1 MKLSSLLGSTCVASL
16 TLAAAP
22 AAADTNVTGNSST
35 PLVTSSAGDV
45 TIRKDATL
53 SVGTGAAVTVTVDS
67 SNDVTIEADDEDDT
81 DDADGQIVAGEGNG
95 ATGILVKPGVSTT
108 ITNDGTISM
117 LEDFEPEDEDGDG
130 IVDGALT
137 AAGNRYGIHVE
148 GGGTVS
154 GTIANDGTITVEG
167 ANSGGIVVDSALDGM
182 LVQNGTI
189 RVIGDNS
196 VGVRTRDVTGNLV
209 MEGSTLVTG
218 RGATALSVEGDI
230 GGSIRI
236 QGIVGQ
242 STSFAYDDDGSGVS
256 LSRFDLRL
264 GAPAV
269 SIAGDVAGGI
279 IVAAQP
285 VNEDDNDD
293 DEDKDGVDDAEEGT
307 GNVYS
312 YGNGPAMRIAG
323 DEDISIGKLA
333 GSDYSLLIEGTVSG
347 TANYSNTDAYGIVIG
362 GGEGAV
368 DLAGGIG
375 VTGTVSATTYDE
387 TATALLLGEGVN
399 VPSLTNSGTIS
410 ATISSPG
417 EGASYAIRDLSGS
430 LTTIENTGFITAS
443 GSSTDIRQAINL
455 ANATDDVTITQHM
468 NADDLATR
476 ADIEEDLEESEND
489 TTVYT
494 RITGDIV
501 TGSGN
506 DTLSANAGEIVGNT
520 YFNGGNDR
528 LLLSGEAEY
537 YGKVFFG
544 DGSALADLS
553 DEAVFVGNIDF
564 NNLAGTLSV
573 NDEAVFSG
581 TISGGT
587 AASVVVNGGTFGLD
601 GAKTISIGSLTV
613 KSGGTLNAYLDTGT
627 RTASLILADTAVFES
642 AAKVSATVDSLSA
655 EGSYVIVSA
664 ANLEG
669 DPVFDETTTELPFV
683 FAGSIEVEGND
694 LVLDIRRKTA
704 AEVGLTGAATSG
716 YDAILTAA
724 RSDDMIAQS
733 FLDIMDKD
741 TLQAQVSQMLP
752 DHAGGL
758 FDQVTRASRL
768 AARHVMDGD
777 ANFDVAETGD
787 MAIWL
792 EPVFWRGNRNATA
805 TSSYKT
811 SGWGM
816 SGGAEWL
823 IDIGYVGGSYA
834 WLGGSVDNNGGT
846 GSIDTSQHD
855 LAAFWR
861 TSSPGPFYAFARIGA
876 AHTSFSSTRDV
887 TVTADEVESTYSTAA
902 DWNGWLFSGMGGAS
916 YAFQATSRFTIRPK
930 AVLEWYRLS
939 EDGYTESGGGDAIDL
954 TVAKRNSSSLNA
966 FGTVALS
973 YAFAAPRKDYR
984 PLTFEIEAGRRTNLS
999 GKLGATTA
1007 HFTDEDVAADPFTI
1021 LADPVDDAW
1030 LGEARLLAGGWDYLW
1045 KIAAGAEKAANSDI
1059 SYSARISLSVAF

>member
-16 TLAAAP
+16 ALAAVP
-22 AAADTNVTGNSST
+22 AAADTTVTGDSNT
-35 PLVTSSAGDV
+35 PLVTSSAGDI
-45 TIRKDATL
+45 TIRTDATL
-53 SVGTGAAVTVTVDS
+53 EVGAGAAITVNS
-67 SNDVTIEADDEDDT
+67 NNDVTIEDDDEDDSE
-81 DDADGQIVAGEGNG
+81 DVEGQVVAGEGDG
-95 ATGILVKPGVSTT
+95 ATGILVKPGALTT
-108 ITNDGTISM
+108 VTNGGTISV

-137 AAGNRYGIHVE
+137 AAGNRYGIYVE
-148 GGGTVS
+148 GGGTVT
-154 GTIANDGTITVEG
+154 GTIENNGTITVEG
-167 ANSGGIVVDSALDGM
+167 ANSGGIVVDSALDGT
-182 LVQNGTI
+182 LIQNGTI
-189 RVIGDNS
+189 RVVGDNS
-196 VGVRTRDVTGNLV
+196 VGVRTGDVSGDLV

-230 GGSIRI
+230 GGTIRI

-242 STSFAYDDDGSGVS
+242 STSFAYDDDGSSVS

-293 DEDKDGVDDAEEGT
+293 DEDNDGVDDSEEGT

-323 DEDISIGKLA
+323 DDDITIGQLA
-333 GSDYSLLIEGTVSG
+333 GSGYSLLIEGTVSG

-362 GGEGAV
+362 GGDGAV
-368 DLAGGIG
+368 HLPGGIG

-387 TATALLLGEGVN
+387 SATALLLAEGVTA
-399 VPSLTNSGTIS
+399 PYLTNSGTIS

-417 EGASYAIRDLSGS
+417 EGAAYAIRDLSGS
-430 LTTIENTGFITAS
+430 LTTVENTGFITAS
-443 GSSTDIRQAINL
+443 GSSTDVRQAINL
-455 ANATDDVTITQHM
+455 ANATDDVTITQYM
-468 NADDLATR
+468 NEEDLATR
-476 ADIEEDLEESEND
+476 AEIEEDLEEGETD
-489 TTVYT
+489 PTVYT

-506 DTLSANAGEIVGNT
+506 DTLSANAGQIIGNI
-520 YFNGGNDR
+520 YFNNGNDR

-537 YGKVFFG
+537 YGKVYFG
-544 DGSALADLS
+544 TGSALAELS
-553 DEAVFVGNIDF
+553 DEAYFSGNMDF
-564 NNLAGTLSV
+564 GSLSGTLSITD
-573 NDEAVFSG
+573 NAIFSG

-587 AASVVVNGGTFGLD
+587 AASVIVDGGTFGLD

-627 RTASLILADTAVFES
+627 QTASLIIADTAVFES
-642 AAKVSATVDSLSA
+642 GAKVSATVDSLSA
-655 EGSYVIVSA
+655 EGTYVILQA

-669 DPVFDETTTELPFV
+669 DPVFDETTTELPYIFV
-683 FAGSIEVEGND
+683 GSIDVDGND

-704 AEVGLTGAATSG
+704 VEVGLTGAATSG

-724 RSDDMIAQS
+724 RSDDTIAQS
-733 FLDIMDKD
+733 FLDIMDRD
-741 TLQAQVSQMLP
+741 TLQGQVSQMLP

-758 FDQVTRASRL
+758 FDQVTSASRL

-777 ANFDVAETGD
+777 ANFDITETGD
-787 MAIWL
+787 MSIWL

-805 TSSYKT
+805 TNSYKT
-811 SGWGM
+811 NGWGM

-823 IDIGYVGGSYA
+823 TGIGYVGGSYA
-834 WLGGSVDNNGGT
+834 WLSGSVENNGGT
-846 GSIDTSQHD
+846 GTVDTSQHD

-861 TSSPGPFYAFARIGA
+861 TAGAGPFYAFARLGA
-876 AHTSFSSTRDV
+876 ARTSFSSTRDV
-887 TVTADEVESTYSTAA
+887 TVTANEVESTYSTTG
-902 DWNGWLFSGMGGAS
+902 DWDGWLFSAMGGAS
-916 YAFQATSRFTIRPK
+916 WTFEATSRFTIRPK

-939 EDGYTESGGGDAIDL
+939 EDGYTESGGGEAIDL
-954 TVAKRNSSSLNA
+954 TVAKRNSSALNA
-966 FGTVALS
+966 IGSVALS
-973 YAFAAPRKDYR
+973 YAFGTRNEDYR
-984 PLTFEIEAGRRTNLS
+984 PLTFELEAGRRTNLS

-1007 HFTDEDVAADPFTI
+1007 NFTDEDDVAGDPFSI
-1021 LADPVDDAW
+1021 RADPVDDAW

-1045 KIAAGAEKAANSDI
+1045 KIAAGAEKATNSDI
-1059 SYSARISLSVAF
+1059 AYSARVSLSVAF

>member
-1 MKLSSLLGSTCVASL
+1 MKLTTLLGSTCIASL
-16 TLAAAP
+16 ALAAGP
-22 AAADTNVTGNSST
+22 ALADTTVTGDSTT
-35 PLVTSSAGDV
+35 PLVTSTAGDIA
-45 TIRKDATL
+45 IRTDAKL
-53 SVGTGAAVTVTVDS
+53 EVGAGTAITVDS
-67 SNDVTIEADDEDDT
+67 NNDVAIDDDDDDDT
-81 DDADGQIVAGEGNG
+81 EDEAGQIVTGDDDG
-95 ATGILVKPGVSTT
+95 ATGILVKPGVTT
-108 ITNDGTISM
+108 MIANGGTISV
-117 LEDFEPEDEDGDG
+117 LEDFEPADEDGDG
-130 IVDGALT
+130 IADSAL
-137 AAGNRYGIHVE
+137 ASASNRYGIHVE

-154 GTIANDGTITVEG
+154 GTIENTGTITVEG
-167 ANSGGIVVDSALDGM
+167 LNSGGIVVDSVFDGS
-182 LVQNGTI
+182 LIQDGTV
-189 RVIGDNS
+189 RVIGDYS
-196 VGVRTRDVTGNLV
+196 VGVKTGAVTGDLV

-242 STSFAYDDDGSGVS
+242 STSFAYDDDGSSVS

-293 DEDKDGVDDAEEGT
+293 DEDNDGVDDDEEGT

-312 YGNGPAMRIAG
+312 YGNGPAIRIAG
-323 DEDISIGKLA
+323 DDDITIGKLA

-362 GGEGAV
+362 GGDGAV
-368 DLAGGIG
+368 NLSGGIG
-375 VTGTVSATTYDE
+375 VSGTVSATTYDE
-387 TATALLLGEGVN
+387 TATALLLNAGAS
-399 VPSLTNSGTIS
+399 VPSLYNSGTIS

-417 EGASYAIRDLSGS
+417 EGAAYAIRDLSGS

-443 GSSTDIRQAINL
+443 GSSTDVRQAINL
-455 ANATDDVTITQHM
+455 ANATDDVTITQYM

-476 ADIEEDLEESEND
+476 AEIEEDLEEGETD
-489 TTVYT
+489 TTVYS

-506 DTLSANAGEIVGNT
+506 DTLSANAGQIIGNT

-537 YGKVFFG
+537 SGKVFFG
-544 DGSALADLS
+544 TGSALAELS
-553 DEAVFVGNIDF
+553 DEAYFVGNMDF
-564 NNLAGTLSV
+564 GGLSGTLSITD
-573 NDEAVFSG
+573 NAIFSG
-581 TISGGT
+581 TISGGA
-587 AASVVVNGGTFGLD
+587 AASVIVDGGTFGLD
-601 GAKTISIGSLTV
+601 GAKTISVGSLTV

-627 RTASLILADTAVFES
+627 QTASLIIADTAVFES
-642 AAKVSATVDSLSA
+642 GAKVSATVDSLSA
-655 EGSYVIVSA
+655 EGSYVILQA

-669 DPVFDETTTELPFV
+669 DPVFDETTTELPYI
-683 FAGSIEVEGND
+683 FAGSIDVDGND

-704 AEVGLTGAATSG
+704 VEVGLTGAATSG

-724 RSDDMIAQS
+724 RSDDTIAQS

-777 ANFDVAETGD
+777 ANFDIAETGD

-792 EPVFWRGNRNATA
+792 EPVFWRGDRNATA

-811 SGWGM
+811 NGWGM

-823 IDIGYVGGSYA
+823 TGIGYVGGSYA
-834 WLGGSVDNNGGT
+834 WLGGSVENNGGT
-846 GSIDTSQHD
+846 GTIDTSQHD
-855 LAAFWR
+855 VAAFWR
-861 TSSPGPFYAFARIGA
+861 TSGPGPFYAFARIGA
-876 AHTSFSSTRDV
+876 AYTSFSSTRDV
-887 TVTADEVESTYSTAA
+887 TVTASEVESAYSTAA
-902 DWNGWLFSGMGGAS
+902 DWNGWLFSAMSGAS
-916 YAFQATSRFTIRPK
+916 YAVQATSRFTIRPK

-939 EDGYTESGGGDAIDL
+939 EDGYTESGGGEAIDL
-954 TVAKRNSSSLNA
+954 IVAKRTSSSLNA
-966 FGTVALS
+966 IGSVALS
-973 YAFAAPRKDYR
+973 YAFDAPRKDYR
-984 PLTFEIEAGRRTNLS
+984 PLTFELEAGRRTNLS

-1007 HFTDEDVAADPFTI
+1007 NFTDEDGIAGNPFTI
-1021 LADPVDDAW
+1021 RADPVDDAW
-1030 LGEARLLAGGWDYLW
+1030 FGEARLLAGGWDYLW
-1045 KIAAGAEKAANSDI
+1045 KIAAGAEKATNSDI
-1059 SYSARISLSVAF
+1059 AYSARVSLSVAF